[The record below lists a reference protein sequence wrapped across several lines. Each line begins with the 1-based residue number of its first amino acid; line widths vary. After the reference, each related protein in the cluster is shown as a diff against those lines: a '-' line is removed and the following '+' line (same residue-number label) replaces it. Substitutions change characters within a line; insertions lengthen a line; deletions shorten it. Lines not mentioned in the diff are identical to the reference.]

1 MCRTICASACIK
13 LCRGGRRGPVVTS
26 NIYSVAQRA
35 GVSASTVSR
44 ALRGD
49 SRIRQSTRER
59 VEEAAAALRY
69 VPQAAAQRLAGRP
82 VHALGVVLPHIEG
95 TYYAELAVGFETR
108 ASELDMSVLLQ
119 LANPKSDQPAAL
131 RRLVGQVDAVAFMG
145 MSAAT
150 DELISDVSERMPTV
164 TVARSQLQ
172 GVPAIFAE
180 SITSADE
187 LTSHLIALGRRAPAF
202 VGQVDSGSD
211 IEARYNG
218 FSAALER
225 AGIEVPPNVAVPM
238 DEDTGRRLARD
249 MVADGVVYDALVCG
263 NDEIAVALVHELQEL
278 GIDVPSRI
286 SVVGWDDIRVSRYL
300 RPGLT
305 TVSQPVAQLGALAA
319 QHLHRLLAGETVDD
333 RTVLSTTIVHRQSCG
348 CTTMNQ
354 TTTQGGE
361 S

>member
-1 MCRTICASACIK
+1 M
-13 LCRGGRRGPVVTS
+13 VTS
-26 NIYSVAQRA
+26 TIYSVAQRA

-49 SRIRQSTRER
+49 SRIRESTRQR
-59 VEEAAAALRY
+59 VEEAAAELRY

-119 LANPKSDQPAAL
+119 LVNVKSDQRAAL

-150 DELISDVSERMPTV
+150 DEIITEISQRMPTV
-164 TVARSQLQ
+164 TVARSNLA

-187 LTSHLIALGRRAPAF
+187 LTTHLLALGRRAPAF

-211 IEARYNG
+211 IEARYLG

-225 AGIEVPPNVAVPM
+225 VGIEVPPSMGVPM
-238 DEDTGRRLARD
+238 DEDTGRQLAREL
-249 MVADGVVYDALVCG
+249 VADGLVHDALVCG

-278 GIDVPSRI
+278 GIDVPSQI

-319 QHLHRLLAGETVDD
+319 DHLHRLLAGEPVDD

-348 CTTMNQ
+348 CETKKR